1 MMSDTMKEMSRRKP
15 RKNFVPEIELEAEN
29 PFEEI
34 ESTVP
39 RMEMRDEMREESS
52 LERAKRRT
60 ASLRGQLDNI
70 GDGQDK
76 FYVDPSIIPEGW
88 AYEWKRRLL
97 MGAEDPSHMV
107 ELARNGWEPVPLRRC
122 PGHMAMMPSGWAGN
136 TIERD
141 GMVLMERPAE
151 VVQEA
156 RQIHDYLA
164 RKQVRD
170 KEAQIAG
177 TPDGTLTRDH
187 AKVRPSIKKGY
198 EAMPIP
204 KE

>member
-1 MMSDTMKEMSRRKP
+1 MEKQIKRRGQDP
-15 RKNFVPEIELEAEN
+15 RIV
-29 PFEEI
+29 EET
-34 ESTVP
+34 EQVAVP
-39 RMEMRDEMREESS
+39 REEMRVEMREESS

-60 ASLRGQLDNI
+60 AALRGQLDNI

-97 MGAEDPSHMV
+97 LGAEDPSHMV
-107 ELARNGWEPVPLRRC
+107 ELARNGWEPVPLNRC
-122 PGHMAMMPSGWAGN
+122 IGHQAMMPAGWAGN

-141 GMVLMERPAE
+141 GMILMERPAE
-151 VVQEA
+151 VVEEA
-156 RQIHDYLA
+156 RRMHDYLA

-187 AKVRPSIKKGY
+187 AQVRPQIKKGY
-198 EAMPIP
+198 EAIPIP
-204 KE
+204 SDK